1 MVSNY
6 GERADEVATE
16 LAYYFQQANR
26 PHEAAHYLAVASEF
40 SFAARTVM
48 DESRTA

>member
-1 MVSNY
+1 VTIKEARQIVRELTAMVESL
-6 GERADEVATE
+6 RR
-16 LAYYFQQANR
+16 QAMLH
-26 PHEAAHYLAVASEF
+26 PDDAEASEF